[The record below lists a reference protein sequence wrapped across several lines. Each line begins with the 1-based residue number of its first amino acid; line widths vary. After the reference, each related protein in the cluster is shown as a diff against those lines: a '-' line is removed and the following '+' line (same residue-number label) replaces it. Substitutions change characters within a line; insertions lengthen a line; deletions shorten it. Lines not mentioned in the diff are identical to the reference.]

1 MNFQTYL
8 DPSRRLELR
17 LRPQDVYC
25 KPACA
30 DRKEFTGLLLRIRR
44 KRNSSQKIQP
54 NTEEESEE
62 VNLEHKA
69 QAASENNTKADQLE
83 GEILGI
89 VDTMYNFSCKCL
101 V

>member
-1 MNFQTYL
+1 M
-8 DPSRRLELR
+8 R

-44 KRNSSQKIQP
+44 KRHSSKKNQP
-54 NTEEESEE
+54 NAHGESEP
-62 VNLEHKA
+62 VKLESIT
-69 QAASENNTKADQLE
+69 QPSSEDNTKADQLE

-89 VDTMYNFSCKCL
+89 VDTMYNFSCKYL
-101 V
+101 M

>member
-30 DRKEFTGLLLRIRR
+30 DRREFTGLLLRIRR
-44 KRNSSQKIQP
+44 KRHSSKKNQP
-54 NTEEESEE
+54 STQGESEP
-62 VNLEHKA
+62 VNLDNP
-69 QAASENNTKADQLE
+69 QPASEDITKADQLE

-89 VDTMYNFSCKCL
+89 VDTMYNFSCKCFI
-101 V
+101 